1 MATLL
6 VDRRAFLKVSLLAG
20 GGLMLAYDFEDA
32 AVQADGVFAPN
43 PFIKISP
50 ENGIVIDPAPTD
62 PAAIEV
68 YVALHSWLEQQTGT
82 QLNVKIDGRA
92 YTMRDSDAEGGRSK
106 PIDIRAGRRHA
117 VRA

>member
-1 MATLL
+1 
-6 VDRRAFLKVSLLAG
+6 VFLRERSI
-20 GGLMLAYDFEDA
+20 DA
-32 AVQADGVFAPN
+32 RPALP
-43 PFIKISP
+43 P

-68 YVALHSWLEQQTGT
+68 YVALHSWLEQNTGSE
-82 QLNVKIDGRA
+82 LNVKIDGRA
-92 YTMRDSDAEGGRSK
+92 YAMRGPDADADQPK

>member
-1 MATLL
+1 MEGETMIAEIEIALEDWHQGMPLL
-6 VDRRAFLKVSLLAG
+6 VFLRERSIEARPAL
-20 GGLMLAYDFEDA
+20 
-32 AVQADGVFAPN
+32 P
-43 PFIKISP
+43 P

-68 YVALHSWLEQQTGT
+68 YVALHSWLEQNAGSE
-82 QLNVKIDGRA
+82 LNVKIDGRA
-92 YTMRDSDAEGGRSK
+92 YTMRGSDVEAGQPK